1 MSAESNLVNVGRI
14 TAVYGVKGWVKV
26 HSYTEPQDNL
36 FEYHP
41 WFLKT
46 KHGVKQIEIDEARP
60 HGDAFVA
67 HIVGIDD
74 RDLAAEYTA
83 ADIAVQRELLPE
95 LDDGEYYW
103 SQLEGL
109 VVFTQFGGERKRFGV
124 ISKIMETGANDVLVV
139 AADAE
144 NSKLVKGRKL
154 PTAKEVAIFG
164 YKAMMDKKMTVIHGA
179 LNWILANTVRFSP
192 RKLVLKITRM
202 IQNEA

>member
-1 MSAESNLVNVGRI
+1 MSSQSNLVNVGRI

-26 HSYTEPQDNL
+26 HSYTDPEENL

-46 KHGVKQIEIDEARP
+46 KHGVKKIEIDDARP

-74 RDLAAEYTA
+74 RDLAAQYTA
-83 ADIAVQRELLPE
+83 ADIAVERELLPE

-109 VVFTQFGGERKRFGV
+109 VVFTRFDGGERQRLGV
-124 ISKIMETGANDVLVV
+124 ISKLMETGANDVLVV
-139 AADAE
+139 TADAE
-144 NSKLVKGRKL
+144 SIDKRERLIPYVPEQFVLSVDLDAGEMLVDWD
-154 PTAKEVAIFG
+154 PEF
-164 YKAMMDKKMTVIHGA
+164 
-179 LNWILANTVRFSP
+179 
-192 RKLVLKITRM
+192 
-202 IQNEA
+202 

>member
-1 MSAESNLVNVGRI
+1 MSVESSNLVNVGRI

-26 HSYTEPQDNL
+26 HSYTEPQENL

-46 KHGVKQIEIDEARP
+46 KHGVKKIETDEARP

-67 HIVGIDD
+67 HIVGVDD
-74 RDLAAEYTA
+74 RDLALQYTA
-83 ADIAVQRELLPE
+83 ADIAIERDLLPE

-109 VVFTQFGGERKRFGV
+109 VVFTQFEDKRQRLGV
-124 ISKIMETGANDVLVV
+124 VSKIMETGANDVLVV

-144 NSKLVKGRKL
+144 SIDQRERLIPYVPGQFVLAVDLNSGEMLVDWD
-154 PTAKEVAIFG
+154 PEF
-164 YKAMMDKKMTVIHGA
+164 
-179 LNWILANTVRFSP
+179 
-192 RKLVLKITRM
+192 
-202 IQNEA
+202 

>member
-1 MSAESNLVNVGRI
+1 MSVESSNLVNVGRI

-26 HSYTEPQDNL
+26 HSYTEPQENL

-46 KHGVKQIEIDEARP
+46 KYGVKKIEIDDARP

-67 HIVGIDD
+67 HIVGVDD
-74 RDLAAEYTA
+74 RDLALQYTA
-83 ADIAVQRELLPE
+83 ADIAIERDLLPE

-109 VVFTQFGGERKRFGV
+109 VVFTQFDGKRQRLGT

-144 NSKLVKGRKL
+144 SIDKRERLIPYVPEQFVLSVDLDTGEMLVDWD
-154 PTAKEVAIFG
+154 PEF
-164 YKAMMDKKMTVIHGA
+164 
-179 LNWILANTVRFSP
+179 
-192 RKLVLKITRM
+192 
-202 IQNEA
+202 